1 MKVASAYDPSKTA
14 AKARTFLEVGAAC
27 RIIGNHVTDKDQYI
41 GIEGKIKAVETKSF
55 KRNYGYQVVLDGCK
69 ATPKIFAP
77 EAVEAWDAGNLSQ
90 LTSGSQTQTQS
101 QRGSSL
107 SQLLLTSPA
116 PVSSPP
122 EKSSPNNPSQ
132 ASSTTALISS
142 KKTPQS
148 RPNNETCTCEAHKN
162 PTTLSEPFVQSQE
175 RCDFCVAKAAGKQ
188 RGGKK
193 RKGDHLEK
201 ENAMDANVAA
211 TLELLRDELA
221 LKDSEIAK
229 LKKKNEGMTQQVTNF
244 RVEMK
249 KYKVRSCKERSDEL
263 GVRY

>member
-1 MKVASAYDPSKTA
+1 M
-14 AKARTFLEVGAAC
+14 
-27 RIIGNHVTDKDQYI
+27 
-41 GIEGKIKAVETKSF
+41 
-55 KRNYGYQVVLDGCK
+55 
-69 ATPKIFAP
+69 
-77 EAVEAWDAGNLSQ
+77 
-90 LTSGSQTQTQS
+90 
-101 QRGSSL
+101 
-107 SQLLLTSPA
+107 
-116 PVSSPP
+116 
-122 EKSSPNNPSQ
+122 
-132 ASSTTALISS
+132 
-142 KKTPQS
+142 
-148 RPNNETCTCEAHKN
+148 CTCEAHKN

-175 RCDFCVAKAAGKQ
+175 HCDFCVAKAAGKH

-244 RVEMK
+244 RVEIK
-249 KYKVRSCKERSDEL
+249 KDKVRSCKERSDEL